1 MVRIDTVP
9 IRRPTEL
16 VKDKEAPLDGLE
28 INMSFSQMLKGKEQ
42 AVQEQKTEKDDG
54 PCKTEEADSIKKKP
68 ASIPLQTDEIVQNP
82 AETMVQL
89 QAAFNQML
97 ETVVNHTPDSEL
109 TNQEQP
115 EPPLEPDSTFT
126 AAAATD
132 VRPEQMTAAKAG
144 DRRMPDYAELK
155 AESSLHTMKSRAFLP
170 DREAEA
176 SERDSELSQ
185 AGFARV
191 DKEMQPVILREEHS
205 GHQEAADWQKPSFK
219 GKPLLDIQDRDG
231 KALKVPVHAEYIHPA
246 NSQDMSGPAAARN
259 IPETVTV
266 RTAPETF
273 PVDVGKTIA
282 AKLPGNNGMLTIEL
296 EPAAFGK
303 MTIKVVYEAGRAA
316 VSIMSANPKT
326 LELLSQSAGEIANIL
341 EEKTGQQ
348 TVVYTPEMYQE
359 SEDYRGH
366 QERGNQRQDDEREKR
381 RSQPDSFAQQ
391 LRLGLV

>member
-1 MVRIDTVP
+1 MVKIEMAQMRHPVE
-9 IRRPTEL
+9 R
-16 VKDKEAPLDGLE
+16 VKDEKASLDGFE
-28 INMSFSQMLKGKEQ
+28 IDMNFSQMLKGKEQ
-42 AVQEQKTEKDDG
+42 AVQEQKPEKEDVS
-54 PCKTEEADSIKKKP
+54 CKTEEADSIKKEP
-68 ASIPLQTDEIVQNP
+68 ASILLQTDVSVQNP

-97 ETVVNHTPDSEL
+97 ENVVNHTPDSEL

-115 EPPLEPDSTFT
+115 EPPLETGGTF
-126 AAAATD
+126 AAVATTD

-144 DRRMPDYAELK
+144 DRRMPDYVELK
-155 AESSLHTMKSRAFLP
+155 AESSLHTMKPRAFLP

-185 AGFARV
+185 ASFARV
-191 DKEMQPVILREEHS
+191 DKEMQPVILRDEHS

-219 GKPLLDIQDRDG
+219 GKPLLDRQDRDG
-231 KALKVPVHAEYIHPA
+231 ETLKEPVHAEYIHPV
-246 NSQDMSGPAAARN
+246 NSQEMSRLAAARN
-259 IPETVTV
+259 TPETVTV
-266 RTAPETF
+266 RTTPETF

-296 EPAAFGK
+296 EPAALGK

-348 TVVYTPEMYQE
+348 TVVYTPEAYQQ
-359 SEDYRGH
+359 SDDYRGH
-366 QERGNQRQDDEREKR
+366 QERDNQRQEDEREKR

>member
-1 MVRIDTVP
+1 MVRIDTVQ
-9 IRRPTEL
+9 IRRSAER
-16 VKDKEAPLDGLE
+16 VKDKKAPLDDLG
-28 INMSFSQMLKGKEQ
+28 INMNFSQMLKGKEQ
-42 AVQEQKTEKDDG
+42 AVQEQKPDKEDG
-54 PCKTEEADSIKKKP
+54 LCKTEEADSIKKEP
-68 ASIPLQTDEIVQNP
+68 ASIPLQTDEGVQNP

-97 ETVVNHTPDSEL
+97 ENVVNHTPDSEL

-115 EPPLEPDSTFT
+115 EPPLETGGTF
-126 AAAATD
+126 AAVAATD
-132 VRPEQMTAAKAG
+132 VRPERMTAAKAG
-144 DRRMPDYAELK
+144 DRRMPDYVELK
-155 AESSLHTMKSRAFLP
+155 AESSLHTMKPRAFLP

-176 SERDSELSQ
+176 SERDWELSQ

-191 DKEMQPVILREEHS
+191 DKEMQPVILRDEHS
-205 GHQEAADWQKPSFK
+205 GHQEAADGQKPSFK
-219 GKPLLDIQDRDG
+219 GNPLLDRQDRDG
-231 KALKVPVHAEYIHPA
+231 ETLKEPVHAEYIHPA
-246 NSQDMSGPAAARN
+246 DSQEMSRLAAARN
-259 IPETVTV
+259 TPETVTV
-266 RTAPETF
+266 RTTPETF
-273 PVDVGKTIA
+273 PVDVGRTIA

-296 EPAAFGK
+296 EPAALGK

-348 TVVYTPEMYQE
+348 TVVYTPEAYQQ
-359 SEDYRGH
+359 SDDYRGH
-366 QERGNQRQDDEREKR
+366 QERDNQRQEDGREKR

>member
-1 MVRIDTVP
+1 MVKIEMAQMRHPVE
-9 IRRPTEL
+9 R
-16 VKDKEAPLDGLE
+16 VKDEKAPLDDFE
-28 INMSFSQMLKGKEQ
+28 IDMNFSQMLKGKEQ
-42 AVQEQKTEKDDG
+42 AVQEQKPEKEDVS
-54 PCKTEEADSIKKKP
+54 CKTEEADSIKKEP
-68 ASIPLQTDEIVQNP
+68 ASILLQTDESVQNP

-97 ETVVNHTPDSEL
+97 ENVVNHTPDSEL

-115 EPPLEPDSTFT
+115 EPPLETGGTF
-126 AAAATD
+126 AAVATTD

-144 DRRMPDYAELK
+144 DRRMPDYVELK
-155 AESSLHTMKSRAFLP
+155 AESSLHTMKPRAFLP

-185 AGFARV
+185 ASFARV
-191 DKEMQPVILREEHS
+191 DKEMQPVILRDEHS

-219 GKPLLDIQDRDG
+219 GNPLLDRQDRDG
-231 KALKVPVHAEYIHPA
+231 ETLKEPVHAEYIHPV
-246 NSQDMSGPAAARN
+246 NSQEMSRLAAARN
-259 IPETVTV
+259 TPETVTV
-266 RTAPETF
+266 RTTPETF

-296 EPAAFGK
+296 EPAALGK

-348 TVVYTPEMYQE
+348 TVVYTPEAYQQ
-359 SEDYRGH
+359 SDDYRGH
-366 QERGNQRQDDEREKR
+366 QERDNQRQEDEREKR

>member
-16 VKDKEAPLDGLE
+16 AKDKEAPLDGLE

-42 AVQEQKTEKDDG
+42 AVQEQKPEKDDG
-54 PCKTEEADSIKKKP
+54 SCKTEEADSLKKEP
-68 ASIPLQTDEIVQNP
+68 ASTLLQTDASVQNP

-115 EPPLEPDSTFT
+115 EPSLEPDSTFI
-126 AAAATD
+126 AVEATE

-144 DRRMPDYAELK
+144 DRRMPDYVELK
-155 AESSLHTMKSRAFLP
+155 AESSLHTMKPRAYLP
-170 DREAEA
+170 DREAEE

-185 AGFARV
+185 ASFARV
-191 DKEMQPVILREEHS
+191 DKEVQPVILREEHS
-205 GHQEAADWQKPSFK
+205 GHQEAADWQKPSFE
-219 GKPLLDIQDRDG
+219 GDPLLARQDREG
-231 KALKVPVHAEYIHPA
+231 KALKEPVHAEHIQPA
-246 NSQDMSGPAAARN
+246 NSQEMYRPAVARN
-259 IPETVTV
+259 TPQTVTV
-266 RTAPETF
+266 RTTPETF

-296 EPAAFGK
+296 EPAALGK

-366 QERGNQRQDDEREKR
+366 QGRNNQKQDDEREKR
-381 RSQPDSFAQQ
+381 RDQPDSFAQQ